1 MGNTSLI
8 ITNIP
13 TQRAFQCL
21 SDTKDR
27 IAGANEMELVLLT
40 FLGNLGIVEGL
51 SIRMPEAC
59 VYVFHKTSHKGISRR
74 SFAGMAKRNVPKSLL
89 HVQCSAGFCLTF

>member
-1 MGNTSLI
+1 MG
-8 ITNIP
+8 
-13 TQRAFQCL
+13 
-21 SDTKDR
+21 DTKYR

-40 FLGNLGIVEGL
+40 FLGNVGIVEGL

-59 VYVFHKTSHKGISRR
+59 VYVLHKTSHKDISRR